1 MNNHFYMPYL
11 GFKIE
16 EIENTYNSLNFDNIK
31 FIVEP
36 GCGSCAI
43 SYYISTKKKGLT
55 YILNDK
61 NKYLLEMYNIIIN
74 DEKRIQ
80 FENDYKQAILAID
93 NKESYIK
100 YIKED
105 GVLNWFIK
113 HKYYGKVIE
122 IDLNLSSCLIYNFF
136 KKNKII
142 FTSKDGFIV
151 YDKYETN
158 DKAIILSTTLPGSN
172 WNCYYGNSNL
182 YNIPSR
188 IVRKS
193 IIKKNTKANIW

>member
-55 YILNDK
+55 YILNDE
-61 NKYLLEMYNIIIN
+61 NKYLLAMYNIIIN

-80 FENDYKQAILAID
+80 FEKDYKEAILAID
-93 NKESYIK
+93 NQESYTK

-105 GVLNWFIK
+105 GLLNWFIK
-113 HKYYGKVIE
+113 YKYYDRGLGIYPTNGKKP
-122 IDLNLSSCLIYNFF
+122 IDLNLSNCLIYNFF

-142 FTSKDGFIV
+142 FTNIDGFII
-151 YDKYETN
+151 YEKYKAN
-158 DKAIILSTTLPGSN
+158 GKAIMLLTTIPGSS
-172 WNCYYGNSNL
+172 WYYYREAGL
-182 YNIPSR
+182 YFYR
-188 IVRKS
+188 
-193 IIKKNTKANIW
+193 